1 MIPDADSIKL
11 LDTLVGEAAYGS
23 ALHLSQF
30 GFFIACRFL
39 TLRKQIFYGNM
50 CLQPLFFN
58 KFEAE
63 NKQQT

>member
-11 LDTLVGEAAYGS
+11 LDTLVGETAYGS

-39 TLRKQIFYGNM
+39 TLRTQFFYGNM
-50 CLQPLFFN
+50 CLQPLFCN